1 MVVIGQGRV
10 GPRLVCDQCL
20 GVIEKTSEAS
30 AEWRSSD
37 VPKGAPIF
45 FTHNA
50 CTRAFRAARGG
61 QAGWQWA
68 RIEDLKFW
76 LAKNLGMRVEVS
88 PGEPLK
94 PYRILGELFDLGSSG
109 PAG

>member
-1 MVVIGQGRV
+1 MSLKMIGIGQGRL

-20 GVIEKTSEAS
+20 GLIERTSDGS
-30 AEWRSSD
+30 AEWRATDSPD
-37 VPKGAPIF
+37 GAVIY
-45 FTHNA
+45 FTHHG

-68 RIEDLKFW
+68 RIEDLKYW

-88 PGEPLK
+88 PGEPLQ
-94 PYRILGELFDLGSSG
+94 PYQVHGALLDLGS
-109 PAG
+109 